1 MKYLYFNLAYN
12 FAKINWIINI
22 LTSIVLIFNVLSES
36 EGKIA
41 IRAVLR
47 VPVMLSSY
55 VGGGQIKITWL
66 TSGRNESREFGG
78 KVPNLPL

>member
-12 FAKINWIINI
+12 FAKINWIRNI
-22 LTSIVLIFNVLSES
+22 LTSIVLIFNVLSEY

-55 VGGGQIKITWL
+55 VGGGQMENSWL
-66 TSGRNESREFGG
+66 KRYYTS
-78 KVPNLPL
+78 